1 MSIEVHAYQ
10 NCQCDSFNFFWGEL
24 KFSLNLSS
32 LPIEASFL
40 FVLWLCHGACGI
52 LVPWPGIK
60 PESSVAKAES
70 LNHCTTREF
79 PESRFLTYLFSCVC
93 VYAHVRL
100 VVSDSLWPH
109 GLQPCQA
116 LSMEF
121 PRQEYWSGLP
131 FPPRG
136 DLPDPG
142 IQPVSPE
149 SPSLAGGFFTTELPG
164 KPLFNFRNN

>member
-93 VYAHVRL
+93 VCA
-100 VVSDSLWPH
+100 
-109 GLQPCQA
+109 CA
-116 LSMEF
+116 LGCVPLF
-121 PRQEYWSGLP
+121 VTPWT
-131 FPPRG
+131 
-136 DLPDPG
+136 
-142 IQPVSPE
+142 
-149 SPSLAGGFFTTELPG
+149 AALPG
-164 KPLFNFRNN
+164 SVHGISQARILEWIAISSSRGSSRPRDPTCISWISFIGRWILYHWATWEALIQL